1 MDFLHWYIASLRSLV
16 PGALRRPAWQDA
28 VMTVTAAAGAPPESA
43 EVTQEGRGSAGVLG
57 RLGQMRRSAVIRPV
71 VLRLR
76 GAGALVRRVTLPA
89 AARRD
94 LAAALAF
101 EIDRLTPFTADEVLV
116 THEILTR
123 DNAQGLLHV
132 RLAVLPRAWIAGL
145 LAALGEA
152 GFAAVRIEAAGAE
165 GEAVFALP
173 GARRQSRV
181 PPALALLAA
190 GLAVLCLAIPPA
202 RQALALHRLD
212 AARAALAP
220 RLRLAEALR
229 GRLAAEDRFRAALGA
244 EAAREGDTLLM
255 LSALTRALP
264 DRSYLTDLSLRDRV
278 ATLDGESPNAA
289 GLVARLAADPHFAD
303 PAFAAPVTRSLN
315 GGGDVF
321 SIRVRLRDDEA
332 G

>member
-1 MDFLHWYIASLRSLV
+1 MDFIHWYIATLRSLV
-16 PGALRRPAWQDA
+16 PGALRRPGGRDA
-28 VMTVTAAAGAPPESA
+28 AVTVTAAAGAPPAAA
-43 EVTQEGRGSAGVLG
+43 EVTQEGRGGGSALG

-76 GAGALVRRVTLPA
+76 GAGALIRRVTLPA

-101 EIDRLTPFTADEVLV
+101 EIDRLTPFTAEEVLV
-116 THEILTR
+116 AHEIVAR
-123 DNAQGLLHV
+123 DPAQGLLHV

-152 GFAAVRIEAAGAE
+152 GFAAVRIEAAGTE

-190 GLAVLCLAIPPA
+190 ALAGLCLAIPPA
-202 RQALALHRLD
+202 RQALALHRLATARD
-212 AARAALAP
+212 AIAP
-220 RLRLAEALR
+220 QVRLAEALR
-229 GRLAAEDRFRAALGA
+229 ARLAAEDRFRAALGA
-244 EAAREGDTLLM
+244 EAAREGDM
-255 LSALTRALP
+255 LRMLAALTSALP

-289 GLVARLAADPHFAD
+289 GLIARLAADPHFAD

-315 GGGDVF
+315 GNGDVF